1 MLLSPFKV
9 LFYLFIGLLLAVLVD
24 LIVINLDT
32 PVIDFRHNAERI
44 DDERRQLADRSA
56 TGRSLVN
63 PEPFAMKL
71 KQLVQ
76 DLRSKINS
84 SDDSPKVKPLA
95 RLVDYWKE
103 FTESL
108 LVTFEVFGLRLVSL
122 FTMLPALFVVCLVA
136 SIDGLVRRSVRKSG
150 AGIESARI
158 YHFAKRSIKPF
169 LVWTTLTYFTLPIV
183 VNVSWLFVGW
193 LVVCPILLSLLIS
206 RFKKYV

>member
-9 LFYLFIGLLLAVLVD
+9 LFYLFIGLVLAVLVD

-44 DDERRQLADRSA
+44 DDERRQLADRSE

-63 PEPFAMKL
+63 PEPLAMKL

-76 DLRSKINS
+76 DLRSKIKS
-84 SDDSPKVKPLA
+84 SGDSPKVKPLA
-95 RLVDYWKE
+95 RLVAYWKE
-103 FTESL
+103 FIESL
-108 LVTFEVFGLRLVSL
+108 LITFEVFGLRLMSL
-122 FTMLPALFVVCLVA
+122 LAMLPALFVVCLVA

-183 VNVSWLFVGW
+183 VSVSWLFFGW